1 MLKGID
7 QPKPPSHQQQ
17 HEVQR
22 SAPALALGADQVG
35 QREQQSQPTE
45 HQGTGDQPGGEVAP
59 LNLVAVVV
67 GDIAQQR
74 TKEQRYAARQQQGM
88 QRAGRTAVK
97 GLIRCGHGAS
107 FSFSDPGLMVLRHQV
122 SAGCA

>member
-35 QREQQSQPTE
+35 QREQQSQPQNTK
-45 HQGTGDQPGGEVAP
+45 AP
-59 LNLVAVVV
+59 A
-67 GDIAQQR
+67 ISQ
-74 TKEQRYAARQQQGM
+74 AA
-88 QRAGRTAVK
+88 K
-97 GLIRCGHGAS
+97 LLH
-107 FSFSDPGLMVLRHQV
+107 
-122 SAGCA
+122 